1 MRECMPNEPRLP
13 VDRITYRDGQLLTAR
28 DLRDDKRRDDRLRW
42 LHTRYLHQTWGVA
55 LGYEIQASRGDTSV
69 VVGPGYAVDAD
80 GRDLLLA
87 KTISIAIPTG
97 SAALVLTL
105 SYGRD
110 SAFRE
115 QRDQEVSC
123 GIIDFNLRGEH
134 PLLRWLAPD
143 EVRFG
148 PQVPLVRIAAINGML
163 VGELD
168 FRVRRRA
175 RRQLRPHL
183 GLGS

>member
-1 MRECMPNEPRLP
+1 
-13 VDRITYRDGQLLTAR
+13 
-28 DLRDDKRRDDRLRW
+28 
-42 LHTRYLHQTWGVA
+42 
-55 LGYEIQASRGDTSV
+55 
-69 VVGPGYAVDAD
+69 
-80 GRDLLLA
+80 
-87 KTISIAIPTG
+87 SIAIPTG
-97 SAALVLTL
+97 SADLVLTL
-105 SYGRD
+105 SYERD

-183 GLGS
+183 GLGSTETGKTGWQPYQPANLPVAAIQVKVDTSQAGFTRTPYYFAFLRGKFDGLVASPPILGPAGKW